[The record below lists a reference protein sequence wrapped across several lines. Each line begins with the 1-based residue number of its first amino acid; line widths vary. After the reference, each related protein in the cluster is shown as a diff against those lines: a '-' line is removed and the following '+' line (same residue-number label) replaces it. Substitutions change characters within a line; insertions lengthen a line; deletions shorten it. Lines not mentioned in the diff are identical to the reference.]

1 MVQGSA
7 SLPSRVMP
15 TSFSCCTLIAPHVTL
30 LTITPRPGP
39 ACAGGYRIGYATSA
53 GVVTLAA
60 AKWGDMLAIPP
71 EVGSGR
77 GGQALLHAFG
87 E

>member
-7 SLPSRVMP
+7 SLPSRVVP
-15 TSFSCCTLIAPHVTL
+15 TSPNFGSLIAPHVTL
-30 LTITPRPGP
+30 LMITPRLGP
-39 ACAGGYRIGYATSA
+39 ACAGSCHMGYATSA

-60 AKWGDMLAIPP
+60 AEGGMLAIPP

-77 GGQALLHAFG
+77 GGQTLLRAFG